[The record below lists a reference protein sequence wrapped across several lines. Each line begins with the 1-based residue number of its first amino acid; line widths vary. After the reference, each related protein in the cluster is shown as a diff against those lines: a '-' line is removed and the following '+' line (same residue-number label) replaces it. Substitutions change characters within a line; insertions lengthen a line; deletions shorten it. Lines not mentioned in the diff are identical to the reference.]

1 MRNRRWIK
9 RVLILFFLRHLQPR
23 IFWGLTNQGNRRPP
37 RRAAPPVGVR
47 VDRVV
52 RGPLT
57 QHGGPTRTTFV
68 HPWRPRVAKP
78 RTRFRSRSRSNSN
91 EGRKRQD
98 REFAEPSTV
107 WTGYRAS
114 YSLPG

>member
-37 RRAAPPVGVR
+37 RREAPPVGVR

-52 RGPLT
+52 RPRGHQRGPLF
-57 QHGGPTRTTFV
+57 QQIR
-68 HPWRPRVAKP
+68 RVL
-78 RTRFRSRSRSNSN
+78 
-91 EGRKRQD
+91 
-98 REFAEPSTV
+98 
-107 WTGYRAS
+107 
-114 YSLPG
+114 LPGEAERRVQLSQVPELAPDEPILQRYAEAL